1 MKIKPV
7 VNWGPIF
14 HRPGELKRGWI
25 LDGGGAVEREAAT

>member
-14 HRPGELKRGWI
+14 RPGELKRGWI
-25 LDGGGAVEREAAT
+25 LDGGGTVKREAAT